1 MKNRILN
8 IAAVLTAVIMFT
20 SFNTAPATS
29 ADGFAKQNTG
39 LSSDLINV
47 NKTINSEID
56 INQVYAARFLNMLN
70 HNYVYGDSFKSL
82 ENMVN
87 DSMPALLNL
96 SDEENDSFIAEQYV
110 SDYIFNMYG
119 IEINDFSGINSDFE
133 HLEGYVYIL
142 PRGYSIY
149 KHQIS
154 SISQNEDGSFTVI
167 TNVEILSHD
176 GEPYKD
182 VCETLFVRNE
192 RSAFGFSII
201 HSNIGQKASAV

>member
-1 MKNRILN
+1 MKNKIFN
-8 IAAVLTAVIMFT
+8 IAAVLIAVIMFT
-20 SFNTAPATS
+20 TFNTAPAANANGFS
-29 ADGFAKQNTG
+29 AQNTG
-39 LSSDLINV
+39 ASSDLITV
-47 NKTINSEID
+47 NKTVNSDID

-82 ENMVN
+82 ENMIN

-96 SDEENDSFIAEQYV
+96 RDTENDSFIAEQYV

-119 IEINDFSGINSDFE
+119 IEISDYSDITSEFGK
-133 HLEGYVYIL
+133 LEGYVYIL

-149 KHQIS
+149 KHEIS
-154 SISQNEDGSFTVI
+154 SILQNEDGSFTVI
-167 TNVEILSHD
+167 TNVEISSHD
-176 GEPYKD
+176 AEPYKD

-201 HSNIGQKASAV
+201 HSNIGQKSSAV